1 MMNKTML
8 SSTFF
13 FSSKTP
19 KTSRTRVKIEK
30 IPPIISKFVFPDWG
44 LKFLIFLEK
53 ANMMMITAS
62 SNANPNLHDR
72 KVVTNPPNIGPIA
85 AAIPPIALANARA
98 KVLLF
103 LS

>member
-1 MMNKTML
+1 
-8 SSTFF
+8 
-13 FSSKTP
+13 
-19 KTSRTRVKIEK
+19 
-30 IPPIISKFVFPDWG
+30 
-44 LKFLIFLEK
+44 
-53 ANMMMITAS
+53 MMMITAS